1 MRRKRRLTAPGPQK
15 PTAPTQTPRKGMY
28 AWAEMLR
35 NRQHAGA
42 STRSQ
47 NLTTSNA
54 QRRSDTAT
62 PRHTLTHCYAQK
74 HVRARVARM
83 GRDHAGR
90 ACFSR
95 DGVVC
100 SPQLVTEG
108 PERENVIMRGLRVWV
123 GITGDGNISLEH
135 SSEQGWQTPRDSM
148 WREHTTHTH
157 SYPPS
162 GRGFAFPRA
171 ISNEHVDS
179 VPYVYNAFLGF
190 VSHQW
195 LSPVTSLGA
204 GGCGLC
210 ARMWRERSC
219 PHPS

>member
-1 MRRKRRLTAPGPQK
+1 MRRKRRLTAPVPQK

-35 NRQHAGA
+35 NRQRAGA
-42 STRSQ
+42 STKISKSHH
-47 NLTTSNA
+47 LNA

-62 PRHTLTHCYAQK
+62 HTHSLTHCYAQK
-74 HVRARVARM
+74 HVRARVARV

-123 GITGDGNISLEH
+123 GITGDGNISLEQ

-148 WREHTTHTH
+148 
-157 SYPPS
+157 
-162 GRGFAFPRA
+162 
-171 ISNEHVDS
+171 
-179 VPYVYNAFLGF
+179 
-190 VSHQW
+190 
-195 LSPVTSLGA
+195 
-204 GGCGLC
+204 
-210 ARMWRERSC
+210 
-219 PHPS
+219 